1 MKYAIRYSGR
11 FKKSYKLCK
20 RRGLDMSHFEQV
32 VRLLA
37 ETGSLPAK
45 YRPHILTGKYAGIW
59 ECHIEPDWLM
69 LWKQNDTELILLLLD
84 TGTHSDIF

>member
-1 MKYAIRYSGR
+1 MKYTIHYSGR

-20 RRGLDMSHFEQV
+20 RRGLNISNFETV

-37 ETGSLPAK
+37 ETGTLPAK
-45 YRPHILTGKYAGIW
+45 YRPHMLTGNYAGIW
-59 ECHIEPDWLM
+59 ECHIEPDWLL
-69 LWKQNDTELILLLLD
+69 LWKQNDTELTLLLLE